1 MSAISDILPSDAAM
15 RTQIGRFDCAAFLEA
30 RSRCELHFG
39 FSRGRMAREY
49 PTIAN
54 ALSVVNPELD
64 VPLQALRE
72 ARNVDHCEIHLTLA
86 RVVDLLTFARGLAA
100 ETLTKLKM
108 LQA

>member
-1 MSAISDILPSDAAM
+1 
-15 RTQIGRFDCAAFLEA
+15 
-30 RSRCELHFG
+30 
-39 FSRGRMAREY
+39 MAREY

-54 ALSVVNPELD
+54 ALSVANPELD
-64 VPLQALRE
+64 VPLEALRE